1 LRAYMLSNEV
11 GFAALMVHC
20 ADDRAREFYLNQCS
34 QFVSCPGADN
44 HLMLPRRALRE
55 FIDAL

>member
-1 LRAYMLSNEV
+1 MLSNEV

-44 HLMLPRRALRE
+44 HLMLPLRALRE
-55 FIDAL
+55 FINTL